1 MASEPRNR
9 SNETMQ
15 DYPLAEWSQGV
26 TEEVN
31 KKENKLIRFIVYTIL
46 IYSLL
51 IVLGTA
57 LAIYI
62 GGR

>member
-1 MASEPRNR
+1 MATENRNR

-15 DYPLAEWSQGV
+15 DYPLTEWSKGV

-31 KKENKLIRFIVYTIL
+31 KKESRIIRFIVYTIL
-46 IYSLL
+46 VYSLL